1 LEYNNYKKSVYKQV
15 SVHFYKDTSRNRI
28 NNFQNILKMKKSR
41 LVLTLMILALAI
53 LVSCEKDKEEN
64 NNPKLLL
71 NPQI

>member
-1 LEYNNYKKSVYKQV
+1 M
-15 SVHFYKDTSRNRI
+15 HFYKDTSRNRI

-53 LVSCEKDKEEN
+53 LVSCEKDKEQN